1 LRLPG
6 IDPLRGEPIHKFH
19 ADWITNGQGK
29 TPEVGAEGVDG
40 GGADR
45 QRMAE
50 VVGVY
55 FITPDLNAG
64 GDGGR
69 EDAEEEHGS
78 EHSGDGNG
86 EEA

>member
-1 LRLPG
+1 M
-6 IDPLRGEPIHKFH
+6 
-19 ADWITNGQGK
+19 
-29 TPEVGAEGVDG
+29 DG

-45 QRMAE
+45 QRKAE
-50 VVGVY
+50 AVGVY

-64 GDGGR
+64 GDGGG
-69 EDAEEEHGS
+69 EDAEEEHGG

>member
-1 LRLPG
+1 M
-6 IDPLRGEPIHKFH
+6 
-19 ADWITNGQGK
+19 
-29 TPEVGAEGVDG
+29 DG

-45 QRMAE
+45 QRKAE

-69 EDAEEEHGS
+69 EDAEEELGG